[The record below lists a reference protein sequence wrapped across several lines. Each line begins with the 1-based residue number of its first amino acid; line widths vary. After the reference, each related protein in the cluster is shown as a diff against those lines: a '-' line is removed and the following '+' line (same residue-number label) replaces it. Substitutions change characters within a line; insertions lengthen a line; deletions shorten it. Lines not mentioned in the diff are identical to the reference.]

1 MNETDPEEEYL
12 RELRELPEITAKACA
27 AARAVI
33 RKEIAAIEKA
43 AREGTLEERTGRMTK
58 CEKCDNP
65 STLRVTEVDRDTR
78 EVKSFQLCD
87 EHGREFRA
95 EPTFDTVS
103 AGSPMTDPADL
114 AVKFVAEMELAGYS
128 VLIEGGTVSIARA
141 DQPQR
146 PFRFSPEALR
156 QCVGQWLARKG
167 ISRND
172 DEIRSVIDALLR
184 KE

>member
-1 MNETDPEEEYL
+1 MSETDPEDEYL
-12 RELRELPEITAKACA
+12 RELRGLPEVTAKACA

-33 RKEIAAIEKA
+33 RREIAAIERA
-43 AREGTLEERTGRMTK
+43 ACDGTLEEGTGRMTK
-58 CEKCDNP
+58 CDKCDKP
-65 STLRVTEVDRDTR
+65 STMHVTEVHGDTGG
-78 EVKSFQLCD
+78 VKSFSLCD
-87 EHGREFRA
+87 EHGREYGADAAVDTARA
-95 EPTFDTVS
+95 G
-103 AGSPMTDPADL
+103 APMTDPADL
-114 AVKFVAEMELAGYS
+114 AAQFVAEIELAGFS
-128 VLIEGGTVSIARA
+128 VRVEGGTVSIARA

-146 PFRFSPEALR
+146 PFRFSPEALH